1 MMNPSAPSPGPSHRR
16 YFFEKFGITERLL
29 ERCLGEALSAGGD
42 YADLYFESVTATS
55 LGVDEQ
61 IVKSAS
67 QGTSAGCGIRVLSGE
82 RTGYAYTDNLSP
94 ERLLHAARTAA
105 LIASGPAKQP
115 VQGFVEMPGAN
126 LYPVPL
132 GGFDLD
138 LAARLELILRADRA
152 ARAFDSRIVQVRAG
166 YSEEL
171 KRILVVG
178 SDGAFASD
186 TQPLCRLNVFVIAKE
201 ETNTTKGSAGGGGR
215 AGLEQ
220 FSGSKSPESLA
231 REAARGAILQLGAEP
246 APAGEMQV
254 VLGPG
259 WPGILLHEAVG
270 HGLEAD
276 FNRKKT
282 SAFAGLIGQ
291 QVASP
296 KVTVVDNGTIAGRR
310 GSLNVDD
317 EGSATQETV
326 LIEGGVLKGYLT
338 DKLSARLMG
347 SANTGSGR
355 RQSYQSIPMPRMT
368 NTYMLAGDDAPEDI
382 LRSVKRGLYAVNFG
396 GGQVDIT
403 NGKFVF
409 SASEAYLIEDG
420 KVTAPVRDATL
431 IGNGPEA
438 LKYVSM
444 VGHDL
449 KLDEGIGTCG
459 KDGQSVP
466 VGVGMPTIKLD
477 KMTVGGD
484 GEVSSA
490 NFETG
495 VVNCWCHELGVR
507 HAIQHH
513 RRSSQEFLAECAGC
527 SVRLVIASKVGR
539 NQIGGCS
546 PV

>member
-1 MMNPSAPSPGPSHRR
+1 
-16 YFFEKFGITERLL
+16 
-29 ERCLGEALSAGGD
+29 
-42 YADLYFESVTATS
+42 
-55 LGVDEQ
+55 
-61 IVKSAS
+61 
-67 QGTSAGCGIRVLSGE
+67 
-82 RTGYAYTDNLSP
+82 
-94 ERLLHAARTAA
+94 
-105 LIASGPAKQP
+105 
-115 VQGFVEMPGAN
+115 
-126 LYPVPL
+126 
-132 GGFDLD
+132 
-138 LAARLELILRADRA
+138 
-152 ARAFDSRIVQVRAG
+152 VQVRAS
-166 YSEEL
+166 YAEEL
-171 KRILVVG
+171 KRILIAA

-201 ETNTTKGSAGGGGR
+201 NANTTKGTAGGGGR

-220 FSGSKSPESLA
+220 FTGSKSAEHMA
-231 REAARGAILQLGAEP
+231 REAARGAILQLGAVP
-246 APAGEMQV
+246 APAGEMEV

-291 QVASP
+291 RVASP

-310 GSLNVDD
+310 GSLNMDD
-317 EGSATQETV
+317 EGTATQETV
-326 LIEGGVLKGYLT
+326 LIENGILRGYLT

-347 SANTGSGR
+347 TAHTGSGR
-355 RQSYQSIPMPRMT
+355 RESYQSIPMPRMT
-368 NTYMLAGDDAPEDI
+368 NTYMLAGEDDPAEI

-438 LKYVSM
+438 LKQVSM
-444 VGHDL
+444 VGYDL

-477 KMTVGGD
+477 RMTVGG
-484 GEVSSA
+484 
-490 NFETG
+490 TG
-495 VVNCWCHELGVR
+495 
-507 HAIQHH
+507 
-513 RRSSQEFLAECAGC
+513 
-527 SVRLVIASKVGR
+527 K
-539 NQIGGCS
+539 
-546 PV
+546 